1 MLSCVHVT
9 RCTRTDVSSLI
20 NHSRL
25 APPPV
30 VSHIVL
36 PLSRLNRSDACPLC
50 QVLRSEEEGGV
61 KPIPAETNELKK
73 DVMWQ
78 LKKKT
83 YVHPLISTVYS
94 KYHPYRLSWAPRERC
109 LDHLHRSHHASSLR
123 ITLCCGRYPFKTPR
137 AQKGPAKGPPEP
149 MDLTPLPE
157 VEKKLID
164 FSNKVQTHDI
174 SPSVLPHHAG
184 TTATA
189 LSSYLPACSSPS
201 PFSHNN
207 EDPLY
212 QSRFPSPSSSSPP
225 LGFRCTWRP

>member
-1 MLSCVHVT
+1 M
-9 RCTRTDVSSLI
+9 
-20 NHSRL
+20 
-25 APPPV
+25 
-30 VSHIVL
+30 
-36 PLSRLNRSDACPLC
+36 
-50 QVLRSEEEGGV
+50 LRSEEEGGV

-83 YVHPLISTVYS
+83 YVHLLISTIYS
-94 KYHPYRLSWAPRERC
+94 KYHC
-109 LDHLHRSHHASSLR
+109 IVQVDASSAVAQSR
-123 ITLCCGRYPFKTPR
+123 ITFLTMPPAPLWHWFRYPFKTPR

-174 SPSVLPHHAG
+174 SPSVLPHHAE

-201 PFSHNN
+201 PFS
-207 EDPLY
+207 P
-212 QSRFPSPSSSSPP
+212 SR
-225 LGFRCTWRP
+225 